1 MAKPLGARAERVSE
15 VRALRDAKGRRQQ
28 SRFAFE
34 GPTLLAE
41 AHRSGTAIE
50 ELYVTQ
56 AAYDANPLVRDLDA
70 AGTPTFLID
79 PRTAARLSDVATP
92 TGVLAVSSTRLRPVV
107 ELTGVPEGVLL
118 VLGDLNDPA
127 NAGALLRSADA
138 FGAAG
143 VAFGSLGVDP
153 FHPKVVRAAMG
164 ALFRLRIARCEPAT
178 LADAAAAGG
187 FAVLGLRP
195 GGAPMDA
202 FAWPPRCA
210 LVVGHERRG
219 LGRWEEVCEGF
230 IGVPIAPRAES
241 LNAAIAGSIALY
253 EATAKSLATP
263 PDSGCQESV
272 NGEKSQDYPG

>member
-1 MAKPLGARAERVSE
+1 MAKPLGARAERVTE
-15 VRALRDAKGRRQQ
+15 VRALRGAKGRRQQ

-41 AHRSGTAIE
+41 AHRSGAAIE

-56 AAYDANPLVRDLDA
+56 AAYDANPLVRTLDA
-70 AGTPTFLID
+70 DGTPTFLID

-92 TGVLAVSSTRLRPVV
+92 TGVLAVSSIRLRPVV
-107 ELTGVPEGVLL
+107 ELTGLREGVLL

-164 ALFRLRIARCEPAT
+164 ALFRLRIARCEPAS
-178 LADAAAAGG
+178 LAGVAAAEG
-187 FAVLGLRP
+187 FAILGLRV
-195 GGAPMDA
+195 GGAPLNA

-219 LGRWEEVCEGF
+219 LGRWEAVCGGF

-263 PDSGCQESV
+263 SDSGCQESI
-272 NGEKSQDYPG
+272 NGEKSQDYRG